1 MNSFIRFGG
10 GTDGRRNVI
19 KGNDKKGTGLA
30 TTEIPSSLAEL
41 AIPPAMPTIHRDN
54 TSQMDIYSANI
65 GETDPRNNPENER
78 FSPLIKR
85 RNNPFNAFN
94 LTAYTSFVGHPSDI
108 RPFHLSSA
116 IYARRLN
123 GGDFRGFRCLKEN
136 LIKIVITILLSLV
149 AAVITQRGSM
159 YLVGAKKLV
168 LAILLPFLYF
178 YFPFSLSVKVPL
190 FRSTP
195 PVDQFFLRSFF
206 FQQGRVA
213 FVAKN
218 DPMFR
223 RYFNGGRCGGARFLK
238 VFFSELKQ
246 RRR

>member
-1 MNSFIRFGG
+1 M
-10 GTDGRRNVI
+10 T
-19 KGNDKKGTGLA
+19 KKGTGLA

-123 GGDFRGFRCLKEN
+123 AEDFRGFRCLKEN
-136 LIKIVITILLSLV
+136 LIKIVIAILLSLV

-159 YLVGAKKLV
+159 YLVGAKKLG
-168 LAILLPFLYF
+168 LGDSPSISLFLF
-178 YFPFSLSVKVPL
+178 
-190 FRSTP
+190 
-195 PVDQFFLRSFF
+195 SFF
-206 FQQGRVA
+206 TLCESTIVSFHSPCRPVFLTLVFLSTRQGCFCRE
-213 FVAKN
+213 K
-218 DPMFR
+218 
-223 RYFNGGRCGGARFLK
+223 
-238 VFFSELKQ
+238 
-246 RRR
+246 